1 MKSLKDLF
9 KDYLE
14 YLEIEKGRS
23 LLTIRNYRHYLSD
36 FLGFAKVENPKDIGA
51 DLIRR
56 FRLYLNRKQ
65 TKDEKEIKRK
75 TQNYYLIALRGFLKY
90 LARRDVKS
98 LPAEKIELA
107 KTESREIEIISD
119 EELERLFLSAPEDN
133 SLKSVRDKAIL
144 ETLFSTG
151 LRVSE
156 LCRLNRE
163 NIDFKKGE
171 FSVRGKGDKIRLVFL
186 SETAKQAIKKYLD
199 KRADIEEALF
209 VNLNKNPS
217 RLTSRSIERI
227 IKMRAAKAGISKK
240 LTPHGLR
247 HLFATDLLRGGAD
260 LRSVQTMLGHSSIST
275 TQIYTHITNPQ
286 LKQIHQTFHG
296 KRRNKE

>member
-1 MKSLKDLF
+1 MKSIKDLF
-9 KDYLE
+9 KEYLE

-23 LLTIRNYRHYLSD
+23 LLTIRNYKHYLSD
-36 FLGFAKVENPKDIGA
+36 FLSFAKIENPKEIRG
-51 DLIRR
+51 DLIRK

-90 LARRDVKS
+90 LARRDIES

-119 EELERLFLSAPEDN
+119 EELERLLLSAPEEN

-199 KRADIEEALF
+199 KRTDIEEALF

-217 RLTSRSIERI
+217 RLVSRSIERI
-227 IKMRAAKAGISKK
+227 IKLRAAKAGISKK

-286 LKQIHQTFHG
+286 LKQIHQTFHA
-296 KRRNKE
+296 KRRKKT

>member
-1 MKSLKDLF
+1 MKPLQDLF
-9 KDYLE
+9 EEYLE

-23 LLTIRNYRHYLSD
+23 LLTIRNYKHYLSD
-36 FLGFAKVENPKDIGA
+36 FLSFAKIENPKDISG

-90 LARRDVKS
+90 LARRDVES

-119 EELERLFLSAPEDN
+119 EELERLLSAPEEN
-133 SLKSVRDKAIL
+133 LLKSARDKAIL
-144 ETLFSTG
+144 EALFSTG

-186 SETAKQAIKKYLD
+186 SEAAKQAIKKYLD
-199 KRADIEEALF
+199 KRTDIEEALF

-227 IKMRAAKAGISKK
+227 IKLCAAKAGISKK

-286 LKQIHQTFHG
+286 LKQIHQTFHA